1 MTTVFSRAFRRILL
15 VAALSV
21 TTTVVIA
28 ATMITSAHAATTIG
42 LGTAGS
48 VSVLAG
54 TGVTNTGPSVLNRDL
69 DTWPTPAI
77 TGFPPG
83 LVNGAKH
90 AADAVAQQAQSDLTT
105 AYNSAAS
112 APSTMN
118 ETGVDLGGKTLTQ
131 GVYTAS
137 SSMSLT
143 GAVPLTLNGS
153 ASSVFIFQAGTT
165 LITGS
170 GTSIVL
176 TGGVTACN
184 VFWQVGSS
192 ATLGTNSSF
201 VGSILALQSISL
213 TTGATVNGRALARN
227 GAVTLDS
234 NVFTGASCASL
245 PTATT
250 TTTVPST
257 TTIGGPTTT
266 AAGSAPAPG
275 GGASPGATPAPLS
288 GGPPGGGGPT
298 LTGAPLTPPLAATG
312 LSISPLVAVALLAF
326 GTGTGL
332 IVLGN
337 RRRQVSAD

>member
-1 MTTVFSRAFRRILL
+1 MTTVFTRACRKVPAF
-15 VAALSV
+15 AALSV
-21 TTTVVIA
+21 VTTAIIA
-28 ATMITSAHAATTIG
+28 GTMVTSANAATTIG

-54 TGVTNTGPSVLNRDL
+54 SGVTNTGPSTLNRDL

-83 LVNGAKH
+83 LVSGATH
-90 AADAVAQQAQSDLTT
+90 AADAVAQLAQSDLTT
-105 AYNSAAS
+105 AYNAAFA

-118 ETGVDLGGKTLTQ
+118 ETGVDLGGKTLTG

-143 GAVPLTLNGS
+143 GPLPLTLNGS

-170 GTSIVL
+170 NSSIVL
-176 TGGVTACN
+176 TGGVNACN

-201 VGSILALQSISL
+201 VGTILALQSISL

-234 NVFTGASCASL
+234 NVFTGAACASV
-245 PTATT
+245 PATT
-250 TTTVPST
+250 TTTSASST
-257 TTIGGPTTT
+257 TTGGPTTT
-266 AAGSAPAPG
+266 AGPTSTVAGSTPAAATPGVGPG
-275 GGASPGATPAPLS
+275 GSPVA
-288 GGPPGGGGPT
+288 GGPT
-298 LTGAPLTPPLAATG
+298 LTGAPNASAPLAATG
-312 LSISPLVAVALLAF
+312 FSLSPFVAIALLAF
-326 GTGTGL
+326 GTGTAL
-332 IVLGN
+332 IVIGN
-337 RRRQVSAD
+337 RRRPASR